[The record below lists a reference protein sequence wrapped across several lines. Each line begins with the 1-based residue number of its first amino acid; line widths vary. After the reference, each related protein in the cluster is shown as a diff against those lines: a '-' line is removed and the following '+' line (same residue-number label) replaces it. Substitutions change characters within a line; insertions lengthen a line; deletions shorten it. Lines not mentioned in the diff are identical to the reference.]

1 MPNIKQII
9 NFFNTND
16 KKKIIIIILLFLIGA
31 LFESISVG
39 LILPIFSILIGGKD
53 SLLNSEL
60 FIKFS
65 PDFMIKILENNSE
78 QTILFS
84 SLIIITVV
92 YFIKNFYLSG
102 SYYLAYKIIYQ
113 FQTDISDNLFKKY
126 LSLPYNFFLNSN
138 IEINFGNFFIAL
150 LLSLLLSLIVKI
162 TYLKVGR
169 ALNDK
174 DYFSDTFIPLAIIT
188 TLVITVVKFSLALSL
203 GLVGALSIVRFRA
216 AIKEPEEL
224 VYLFFVIAI
233 GLANGANQF
242 LLSIISTLIIVFF
255 LIIRNIFKDNK
266 NKDGNFGS
274 DTNIISINIS
284 KDAKNIDTIIEE
296 LKNNFKYLKLKSAN
310 FDKTQHNYIFW
321 YEIDEDKKMALLKEI
336 PKYCD
341 ENINISIYSK
351 SGAFE

>member
-1 MPNIKQII
+1 M
-9 NFFNTND
+9 
-16 KKKIIIIILLFLIGA
+16 
-31 LFESISVG
+31 
-39 LILPIFSILIGGKD
+39 
-53 SLLNSEL
+53 
-60 FIKFS
+60 
-65 PDFMIKILENNSE
+65 
-78 QTILFS
+78 
-84 SLIIITVV
+84 
-92 YFIKNFYLSG
+92 
-102 SYYLAYKIIYQ
+102 
-113 FQTDISDNLFKKY
+113 
-126 LSLPYNFFLNSN
+126 
-138 IEINFGNFFIAL
+138 
-150 LLSLLLSLIVKI
+150 

-255 LIIRNIFKDNK
+255 LIIRNTFMKK
-266 NKDGNFGS
+266 GNKDGNFGS
-274 DTNIISINIS
+274 DANIISINIS
-284 KDAKNIDTIIEE
+284 KDAKNIDTIVDE
-296 LKNNFKYLKLKSAN
+296 LRNNFKYLKLKSAN
-310 FDKTQHNYIFW
+310 FDKFQNNYVFW
-321 YEIDEDKKMALLKEI
+321 YEIEEDKKMTLLKEI

-341 ENINISIYSK
+341 ENINISLYSK